1 VVVDTNFKQKSKELI
16 SFDFFLFIVEI
27 QVCLLSQLINK
38 KKKSLRGFCFQIKI
52 KYICAGLSIQRDRV
66 ECECIIVNIYIL
78 FLKTKQKNTE
88 RIFNILTF
96 NLNNQKRKRKK

>member
-38 KKKSLRGFCFQIKI
+38 KKKESKRFLLSNQNQI
-52 KYICAGLSIQRDRV
+52 YLCR
-66 ECECIIVNIYIL
+66 
-78 FLKTKQKNTE
+78 TKHT
-88 RIFNILTF
+88 
-96 NLNNQKRKRKK
+96 KRQS